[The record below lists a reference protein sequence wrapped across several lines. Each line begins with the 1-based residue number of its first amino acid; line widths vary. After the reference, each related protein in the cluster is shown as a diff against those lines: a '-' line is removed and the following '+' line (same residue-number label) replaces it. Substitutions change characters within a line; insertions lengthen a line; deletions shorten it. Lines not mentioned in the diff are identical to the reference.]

1 MRKWLGFFLSI
12 TCIAT
17 TLVFTMYYTYQ
28 FYMANQTDE
37 FQNTTAP
44 DTKYR
49 LMFIATEQNAPS
61 RGRVQERA
69 LEEAQKQGASIQ
81 FRNAVRPNEDEI
93 MKQMEVGIA
102 ARVDVMIV
110 QGMDS
115 PRFVQVVNKA
125 SAQGIAVITV
135 FTDSPD
141 SLRKVYVGADHFI
154 EGNQMADKV
163 AKAVHYEG
171 AVGILYDSKDHSYQN
186 ERLKGIVQALSK
198 YPAIRVVQAQFEG
211 DSRDGAYRRTN
222 DLLNDGEHLR
232 AIVGLSSESV
242 VGSVQALT
250 SRDRIQDY
258 FVAAFD
264 DSPEIMHLISS
275 NKIDGVMLHDDGDVG
290 QTSVSLALEWLRGKN
305 LPLEPYH
312 YVTNRLYTS
321 EEFMHENIA
330 K

>member
-1 MRKWLGFFLSI
+1 MRKWLGFSLSI
-12 TCIAT
+12 TCIII
-17 TLVFTMYYTYQ
+17 TLVFTMYYAYQ
-28 FYMANQTDE
+28 FYRANQTYE
-37 FQNTTAP
+37 FQSEAVP
-44 DTKYR
+44 DAKYR
-49 LMFIATEQNAPS
+49 LMFIATEQNAPYG
-61 RGRVQERA
+61 GRVQERA
-69 LEEAQKQGASIQ
+69 VKEAQKQGASIQ

-115 PRFVQVVNKA
+115 PRFVQIVNKA
-125 SAQGIAVITV
+125 SALGIGVVTV
-135 FTDSPD
+135 FTDSPA

-154 EGNQMADKV
+154 EGNQMAETV

-171 AVGILYDSKDHSYQN
+171 AVSILYDSKGNNYQI
-186 ERLKGIVQALSK
+186 ERLKGIVQALTQ

-211 DSRDGAYRRTN
+211 DSRDGSYRRTN
-222 DLLNDGEHLR
+222 DLLNDGEHFR
-232 AIVGLSSESV
+232 AIMGLSSESV
-242 VGSVQALT
+242 IGSVQAIT

-264 DSPEIMHLISS
+264 DSPEIMHLIAS
-275 NKIDGVMLHDDGDVG
+275 NKIDGIMLHDDGDVG
-290 QTSVSLALEWLRGKN
+290 QTSVMLALEWLRGKT

-321 EEFMHENIA
+321 EEFLHENIA